1 MINHGNEIKIFSGNS
16 NRPLAEAIA
25 AKLNT
30 TLGDMEVTHFSDGEI
45 YVRFAETIRGMDVFL
60 VQSTSYPVNTNLMEL
75 LIMIDAAK
83 RASAGL
89 GLVVLFK
96 NTKKIKRNVLL
107 VIALYIVAVVVGIAV
122 NGAMDLMGVI

>member
-83 RASAGL
+83 RASAEEL
-89 GLVVLFK
+89 RRLFP
-96 NTKKIKRNVLL
+96 IS
-107 VIALYIVAVVVGIAV
+107 
-122 NGAMDLMGVI
+122 AMPVRTERPARASL